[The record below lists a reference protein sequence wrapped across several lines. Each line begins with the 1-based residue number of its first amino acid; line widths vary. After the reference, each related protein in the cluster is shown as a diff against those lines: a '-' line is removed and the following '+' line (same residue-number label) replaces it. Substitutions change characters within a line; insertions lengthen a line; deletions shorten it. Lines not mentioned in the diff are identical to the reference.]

1 MLEKL
6 TAAGTDIYKTVSR
19 FATTAGIRIARHKP
33 EILIGASIVVG
44 GIAVYQLCK
53 STHDGLDDI
62 IGETEDDLE
71 KIKTKEIEN
80 ANGSRVFDEKQAMRA
95 RMRARLIFTK
105 KIWKLYWKGVLLGV
119 VAIALNLSAHNIL
132 RKENLALAG
141 SIAAYDTYIREY
153 RERVA
158 DAVGDEI
165 EKNLYYD
172 LKDEPIEVDIPMT
185 DEEGNPILDENGE
198 QKVDHKTIDGKS
210 MRVDSPYTFIFDQ
223 DTSIAFRGD
232 LETDETM
239 LRIAEEEMN
248 RRLEF
253 RRTNTKPGFVFGDE
267 LLDFVRVNPEK
278 AEISLVA
285 WRNAVWYLPPKNE
298 TGVAAGD
305 IHHIS
310 LGLGDIY
317 DRAKRA
323 MDADEDGYEGILV
336 APNFDGVVSDY
347 KDII

>member
-6 TAAGTDIYKTVSR
+6 AATGTDIYKTVSR

-62 IGETEDDLE
+62 IEETEDALE
-71 KIKTKEIEN
+71 SIKTKEIEN

-95 RMRARLIFTK
+95 RMRARLIFLK
-105 KIWKLYWKGVLLGV
+105 NIWRLYWKGIVLGV
-119 VAIALNLSAHNIL
+119 LAVTLNLSAHNIL
-132 RKENLALAG
+132 RKENLALAS

-153 RERVA
+153 RGRVA
-158 DAVGDEI
+158 EAVGDELE
-165 EKNLYYD
+165 EKLYMNVH
-172 LKDEPIEVDIPMT
+172 DEETDIPMV
-185 DEEGNPILDENGE
+185 DEDGNPVMDENGE
-198 QKVDHKTIDGKS
+198 HVTQKETIKNVMNNDI
-210 MRVDSPYTFIFDQ
+210 PYSFQFNH

-267 LLDFVRVNPEK
+267 LLDYIRINPEK
-278 AEISLVA
+278 AGISIVA

-317 DRAKRA
+317 DRAKRS
-323 MDADEDGYEGILV
+323 MDADENGYAGILV
-336 APNFDGVVSDY
+336 VPNFDGVVSDY